1 MRVKLS
7 MASAGEIA
15 LLAMLVSEHLVGNL
29 NSPKINKDR
38 LKWPILIRK
47 AGGRG
52 ATDSNVLSY

>member
-1 MRVKLS
+1 